1 MYQNSDAS
9 VSKMIKFFRT
19 SVKSLLAIAL
29 VLTLGAC
36 STGGVAGLE
45 PFKSQDGL
53 YGFLFPT
60 GWTRVAVDNGPE
72 VVYHD
77 LINSDETLSLVISK
91 LENEVDL
98 DDLGGADAV
107 GERLFGAKTSDNPI
121 QLIEASEREVDERK
135 FYDLEYA
142 VNLEEN
148 SRHEIATVVV
158 DRGYL
163 YTLAA
168 STSEQRWSKMQDT
181 FKRVVSSFTFF
192 I

>member
-1 MYQNSDAS
+1 
-9 VSKMIKFFRT
+9 MIKFLKETFKSFF
-19 SVKSLLAIAL
+19 SVAL
-29 VLTLGAC
+29 VLTLVAC
-36 STGGVAGLE
+36 STRGTSGLE
-45 PFKSQDGL
+45 PFKSQNGR

-98 DDLGGADAV
+98 NDLGGANAV
-107 GERLFGAKTSDNPI
+107 GERLFGENDINNPI
-121 QLIEASEREVDERK
+121 QLIDAKEREVDDHK

-142 VNLEEN
+142 VDLEEK
-148 SRHEIATVVV
+148 SRHEYATVVV

-168 STSEQRWSKMQDT
+168 SSSEQRWSKMQDIY
-181 FKRVVSSFTFF
+181 KRVISSFTFF
-192 I
+192 V

>member
-1 MYQNSDAS
+1 
-9 VSKMIKFFRT
+9 MIKFLRK
-19 SVKSLLAIAL
+19 SLKSLLAIAL

-36 STGGVAGLE
+36 STGGTSGLE
-45 PFKSQDGL
+45 PFKSQDGR

-60 GWTRVAVDNGPE
+60 GWTRVAVDYGPE

-91 LENEVDL
+91 LENEVNL

-107 GERLFGAKTSDNPI
+107 GERIFGENDSNNPI
-121 QLIEASEREVDERK
+121 QLIEAKEREVDNHI

-142 VNLEEN
+142 VNLDNN
-148 SRHEIATVVV
+148 SRHEFATVVV

-168 STSEQRWSKMQDT
+168 SSSEQRWSKMQDIY
-181 FKRVVSSFTFF
+181 KRVVSSFTFF

>member
-19 SVKSLLAIAL
+19 FVNSLLAIAL

-36 STGGVAGLE
+36 STGGTAGLE
-45 PFKSQDGL
+45 PFKSQDGR

-91 LENEVDL
+91 LENEIDL
-98 DDLGGADAV
+98 DELGGADAV
-107 GERLFGAKTSDNPI
+107 GKRLFGEKTSNNPI
-121 QLIEASEREVDERK
+121 QLIDASEREIDERK
-135 FYDLEYA
+135 FYDLEYS
-142 VNLEEN
+142 VDLEGN
-148 SRHEIATVVV
+148 GRHEIATVVV

-181 FKRVVSSFTFF
+181 FKRVVSSLTFF

>member
-1 MYQNSDAS
+1 
-9 VSKMIKFFRT
+9 MIKFLRT
-19 SVKSLLAIAL
+19 SFKSLLAIAL

-36 STGGVAGLE
+36 STGGASGLE
-45 PFKSQDGL
+45 PFKSQNGR

-91 LENEVDL
+91 VENEVDL

-107 GERLFGAKTSDNPI
+107 GERLFGQSDSKNPI
-121 QLIEASEREVDERK
+121 QLIEANEREVADHK
-135 FYDLEYA
+135 FYDFEYA
-142 VNLEEN
+142 VNLEDK
-148 SRHEIATVVV
+148 SRHEFATVAI

-168 STSEQRWSKMQDT
+168 SSGEQRWSKMRDLY
-181 FKRVVSSFTFF
+181 KRVVTSFTFF

>member
-1 MYQNSDAS
+1 
-9 VSKMIKFFRT
+9 MIKFLRT
-19 SVKSLLAIAL
+19 SFKSLIAIAL

-36 STGGVAGLE
+36 STGGASGLE
-45 PFKSQDGL
+45 PFKSQDGR

-60 GWTRVAVDNGPE
+60 GWTRVSVDNGPE

-98 DDLGGADAV
+98 DALGGADAV
-107 GERLFGAKTSDNPI
+107 GERLFGENDSKNPI
-121 QLIEASEREVDERK
+121 QLIEANEREVDDHK
-135 FYDLEYA
+135 FYDLEYS
-142 VNLEEN
+142 VNLEGKT
-148 SRHEIATVVV
+148 RHEFATVVV
-158 DRGYL
+158 DRSYL

-168 STSEQRWSKMQDT
+168 SSSEKRWSKMQDIY
-181 FKRVVSSFTFF
+181 KRVVSSFTFF

>member
-1 MYQNSDAS
+1 MLESF
-9 VSKMIKFFRT
+9 KMIKFLRT
-19 SVKSLLAIAL
+19 AFKSLLAIAL

-36 STGGVAGLE
+36 STGGAAGLE
-45 PFKSQDGL
+45 PFKSQDGI

-98 DDLGGADAV
+98 NDLGGPDAV
-107 GERLFGAKTSDNPI
+107 GERLFGEKNDDNPI
-121 QLIEASEREVDERK
+121 QLINATERNVDERK
-135 FYDLEYA
+135 FYDLEYS
-142 VNLEEN
+142 VDLEEKN
-148 SRHEIATVVV
+148 RHEFATVVV

-168 STSEQRWSKMQDT
+168 STSEQRWSKMEDT
-181 FKRVVSSFTFF
+181 FKRVISSFTFF

>member
-1 MYQNSDAS
+1 
-9 VSKMIKFFRT
+9 MIKFLRT
-19 SVKSLLAIAL
+19 SFKSLLAIAL
-29 VLTLGAC
+29 VLALGAC
-36 STGGVAGLE
+36 STGGAAGLE
-45 PFKSQDGL
+45 PFKSQDGR

-107 GERLFGAKTSDNPI
+107 GERLFGKNDSNNPI
-121 QLIEASEREVDERK
+121 QLIKADQREADDHK
-135 FYDLEYA
+135 FYDLEYS
-142 VNLEEN
+142 VNLGEK
-148 SRHEIATVVV
+148 SRHELATVVV
-158 DRGYL
+158 NRGYL

-168 STSEQRWSKMQDT
+168 SSSEQRWSKMQDV

-192 I
+192 V

>member
-1 MYQNSDAS
+1 
-9 VSKMIKFFRT
+9 MINFLRT
-19 SVKSLLAIAL
+19 TFKSLLAIAL

-36 STGGVAGLE
+36 STGVASGLE
-45 PFKSQDGL
+45 PFKSQDGR

-60 GWTRVAVDNGPE
+60 GWSRVAVDNGPE

-91 LENEVDL
+91 LDNEIDL
-98 DDLGGADAV
+98 GDLGGADAV
-107 GERLFGAKTSDNPI
+107 GEKLFGEKSRNNTI
-121 QLIEASEREVDERK
+121 QLIEASEREVDDHI
-135 FYDLEYA
+135 FYDLEYF
-142 VNLEEN
+142 VDLGQKG
-148 SRHEIATVVV
+148 RHEIATVVV

-168 STSEQRWSKMQDT
+168 STSEQRWSKMQDLY
-181 FKRVVSSFTFF
+181 KRAVSSFTFF

>member
-1 MYQNSDAS
+1 MVESF
-9 VSKMIKFFRT
+9 KMIKFLRT
-19 SVKSLLAIAL
+19 SFSSFFAIAL
-29 VLTLGAC
+29 VLTLVAC
-36 STGGVAGLE
+36 STGGASGLE
-45 PFKSQDGL
+45 PFKSQNGN

-91 LENEVDL
+91 LDNDVDL
-98 DDLGGADAV
+98 NDLGGADAV
-107 GERLFGAKTSDNPI
+107 GERLFGSNDNKNPI
-121 QLIEASEREVDERK
+121 KLIEAKEREVDDHK
-135 FYDLEYA
+135 FYDLEYF
-142 VNLEEN
+142 VNLEEK

-168 STSEQRWSKMQDT
+168 SSSEQRWSKMQDI
-181 FKRVVSSFTFF
+181 FKRVIVSFTFF

>member
-1 MYQNSDAS
+1 
-9 VSKMIKFFRT
+9 MIKFLRT
-19 SVKSLLAIAL
+19 SFKSLLAIAL
-29 VLTLGAC
+29 ALTLVAC
-36 STGGVAGLE
+36 SSGGAAGLE
-45 PFKSQDGL
+45 PFKSQDGR

-91 LENEVDL
+91 LENEIDL
-98 DDLGGADAV
+98 NDLGGADAV
-107 GERLFGAKTSDNPI
+107 GERLFGEKNNNPI
-121 QLIEASEREVDERK
+121 QLIDASEREVNKRK
-135 FYDLEYA
+135 FYDLEYL
-142 VNLEEN
+142 VNLEAN

-168 STSEQRWSKMQDT
+168 STSEQRWSKMKDT
-181 FKRVVSSFTFF
+181 FNKVVSSFTFF

>member
-1 MYQNSDAS
+1 MPES
-9 VSKMIKFFRT
+9 SKMIKFLRT
-19 SVKSLLAIAL
+19 SFKSLLAIAL
-29 VLTLGAC
+29 VLMLGAC
-36 STGGVAGLE
+36 STGVSAGLE
-45 PFKSQDGL
+45 PFKSQDGR

-91 LENEVDL
+91 LDNEIDL

-107 GERLFGAKTSDNPI
+107 GERLFGANNSENPI
-121 QLIEASEREVDERK
+121 QLIEAKEREVDDHK
-135 FYDLEYA
+135 FYDLEYS
-142 VNLEEN
+142 VNLEN
-148 SRHEIATVVV
+148 KNRHEIATVVV

-168 STSEQRWSKMQDT
+168 SSSEQRWAKMQDIY
-181 FKRVVSSFTFF
+181 KRVVSSFTFF

>member
-1 MYQNSDAS
+1 
-9 VSKMIKFFRT
+9 MIKFLRT
-19 SVKSLLAIAL
+19 SFKSLLAIAL

-36 STGGVAGLE
+36 STGGASGLE
-45 PFKSQDGL
+45 PFKSQNGQ

-91 LENEVDL
+91 LENEIDL
-98 DDLGGADAV
+98 DDLGGPDAV
-107 GERLFGAKTSDNPI
+107 GERLFGEKNIDNPI
-121 QLIEASEREVDERK
+121 KLIEALEREVNNHI
-135 FYDLEYA
+135 FYDLEYS
-142 VNLEEN
+142 VDLEEK

-158 DRGYL
+158 DKGYL
-163 YTLAA
+163 YTFAA
-168 STSEQRWSKMQDT
+168 STNEQRWPKMKDT
-181 FKRVVSSFTFF
+181 FKRVITSFTFF

>member
-1 MYQNSDAS
+1 MLEPFQ
-9 VSKMIKFFRT
+9 MINFFRT
-19 SVKSLLAIAL
+19 SLKSFLAIAL

-36 STGGVAGLE
+36 STGGASGLE
-45 PFKSQDGL
+45 PFKSQDGR

-72 VVYHD
+72 VVYND

-107 GERLFGAKTSDNPI
+107 GERLFGENDSKNPI
-121 QLIEASEREVDERK
+121 QLIEAKEREVDERK
-135 FYDLEYA
+135 FYDLEYS
-142 VNLEEN
+142 VDLEEK
-148 SRHEIATVVV
+148 SRLEIATVVV
-158 DRGYL
+158 ERGYL

>member
-1 MYQNSDAS
+1 
-9 VSKMIKFFRT
+9 MIKLFRT
-19 SVKSLLAIAL
+19 SFKSLLAIAL

-36 STGGVAGLE
+36 STGGAAGLE
-45 PFKSQDGL
+45 PFKSQDGR

-107 GERLFGAKTSDNPI
+107 GARLFGKKNTNNPI
-121 QLIEASEREVDERK
+121 QLIDADSFNIKSILSFFEQFAC
-135 FYDLEYA
+135 
-142 VNLEEN
+142 
-148 SRHEIATVVV
+148 
-158 DRGYL
+158 
-163 YTLAA
+163 LAHDIQ
-168 STSEQRWSKMQDT
+168 TSLGSL
-181 FKRVVSSFTFF
+181 
-192 I
+192 

>member
-1 MYQNSDAS
+1 MLEPFQ
-9 VSKMIKFFRT
+9 MINFFRT
-19 SVKSLLAIAL
+19 SLKSFLAIAL

-36 STGGVAGLE
+36 STGGASGLE
-45 PFKSQDGL
+45 PFKSQDGR

-91 LENEVDL
+91 LENEIDL

-107 GERLFGAKTSDNPI
+107 GERLFGANDSENPI
-121 QLIEASEREVDERK
+121 ELLEAHEREVEDHT
-135 FYDLEYA
+135 FYDLEYS
-142 VNLEEN
+142 VNLEDK
-148 SRHEIATVVV
+148 SRHEFATVVV

-168 STSEQRWSKMQDT
+168 SSSEQRWSKMKDI

-192 I
+192 V

>member
-1 MYQNSDAS
+1 MTNF
-9 VSKMIKFFRT
+9 IRT
-19 SVKSLLAIAL
+19 SLKSLFAIAL

-36 STGGVAGLE
+36 STGGTSGLE
-45 PFKSQDGL
+45 PFKSQDGR

-60 GWTRVAVDNGPE
+60 GWTRVAVDKGPE

-98 DDLGGADAV
+98 DDLGGANAV
-107 GERLFGAKTSDNPI
+107 GEKLFGEKNSDNPI
-121 QLIEASEREVDERK
+121 QLIDASEREVDERI

-142 VNLEEN
+142 VNLEEK

-168 STSEQRWSKMQDT
+168 STSEQRWSKMEDT
-181 FKRVVSSFTFF
+181 FKRVVGSFTFF

>member
-1 MYQNSDAS
+1 
-9 VSKMIKFFRT
+9 MIKLLRSSF
-19 SVKSLLAIAL
+19 KSLLAIAL
-29 VLTLGAC
+29 VLALGAC
-36 STGGVAGLE
+36 STGGASGLE
-45 PFKSQDGL
+45 PFKSKDGR

-107 GERLFGAKTSDNPI
+107 GERLFGENDIKTNIHLIDAK
-121 QLIEASEREVDERK
+121 EREVGDRK
-135 FYDLEYA
+135 FYDFEYS
-142 VNLEEN
+142 VDLVEN
-148 SRHEIATVVV
+148 HRHEIATVIV

-168 STSEQRWSKMQDT
+168 SSSEQRWSKMQDIY
-181 FKRVVSSFTFF
+181 KRVVSSFTFF
-192 I
+192 V

>member
-1 MYQNSDAS
+1 MSES
-9 VSKMIKFFRT
+9 SKMIKFLRT
-19 SVKSLLAIAL
+19 SFKSLLAIAL
-29 VLTLGAC
+29 VLTLGAS
-36 STGGVAGLE
+36 STGGSAGLE
-45 PFKSQDGL
+45 PFKSQDGR

-60 GWTRVAVDNGPE
+60 GWTRVTVDIGPE

-91 LENEVDL
+91 LENEVEL

-107 GERLFGAKTSDNPI
+107 GERLFGEKNSNNPI
-121 QLIEASEREVDERK
+121 QLINASEREVDERK
-135 FYDLEYA
+135 FYDLEYSID
-142 VNLEEN
+142 LEEK
-148 SRHEIATVVV
+148 SRHEIATVVIN
-158 DRGYL
+158 RGYL

>member
-1 MYQNSDAS
+1 MMMIESL
-9 VSKMIKFFRT
+9 KMMKFLRT
-19 SVKSLLAIAL
+19 SFKSFFAIAL

-36 STGGVAGLE
+36 STGGAAGLE
-45 PFKSQDGL
+45 PFKSQDGR

-60 GWTRVAVDNGPE
+60 GWTRVSVDNGPE

-91 LENEVDL
+91 LDNEVSL
-98 DDLGGADAV
+98 DELGGADAV
-107 GERLFGAKTSDNPI
+107 GERLFGEKNINNPI
-121 QLIEASEREVDERK
+121 QLIDVSEREVNERR
-135 FYDLEYA
+135 FYDLEYS
-142 VNLEEN
+142 VDLEEK

-168 STSEQRWSKMQDT
+168 STSEQRWLKMQDT
-181 FKRVVSSFTFF
+181 FKRVVTSFTFF

>member
-1 MYQNSDAS
+1 
-9 VSKMIKFFRT
+9 MIKFFRT
-19 SVKSLLAIAL
+19 SLKSLLAIAL

-36 STGGVAGLE
+36 STGGAAGLE
-45 PFKSQDGL
+45 PFKSQDGR

-107 GERLFGAKTSDNPI
+107 GERLFGEKNSNNPI
-121 QLIEASEREVDERK
+121 RLIDASEREVDQRK
-135 FYDLEYA
+135 FYDLEYSVDSE
-142 VNLEEN
+142 VNN
-148 SRHEIATVVV
+148 RHEFATVVV

-168 STSEQRWSKMQDT
+168 STSEERWSKMQDT

>member
-1 MYQNSDAS
+1 MLDSF
-9 VSKMIKFFRT
+9 KMIKFFRT
-19 SVKSLLAIAL
+19 SFNSLLAIAL
-29 VLTLGAC
+29 VLTLAAC
-36 STGGVAGLE
+36 STGGASGLE
-45 PFKSQDGL
+45 PFKSQDGK

-91 LENEVDL
+91 LENSVDL

-107 GERLFGAKTSDNPI
+107 GSRLFGENNSENPI
-121 QLIEASEREVDERK
+121 QLIEATERKVDDHK

-142 VNLEEN
+142 VNLEDN
-148 SRHEIATVVV
+148 RRHEFATVVV

-168 STSEQRWSKMQDT
+168 SSSEQRWSKMQDIY
-181 FKRVVSSFTFF
+181 KRIVSSFTFF

>member
-1 MYQNSDAS
+1 MLESF
-9 VSKMIKFFRT
+9 KMIKFLRT
-19 SVKSLLAIAL
+19 SFKSLLVIAL

-36 STGGVAGLE
+36 STGSASGLE
-45 PFKSQDGL
+45 PFKSQDGR

-91 LENEVDL
+91 LENEVNL
-98 DDLGGADAV
+98 DQLGGADAV
-107 GERLFGAKTSDNPI
+107 GEKLFGANNSENPI
-121 QLIEASEREVDERK
+121 QLIEALERQKDDHK
-135 FYDLEYA
+135 FYDLEYS
-142 VNLEEN
+142 VDLEGN

-158 DRGYL
+158 NRGYL

-168 STSEQRWSKMQDT
+168 STSEQRWSKMQNT
-181 FKRVVSSFTFF
+181 FNRVISSFTFF

>member
-1 MYQNSDAS
+1 MLEFF
-9 VSKMIKFFRT
+9 KMIKFLRT
-19 SVKSLLAIAL
+19 SFKSFLAIAL
-29 VLTLGAC
+29 VLILGAC
-36 STGGVAGLE
+36 STGGGAGME
-45 PFKSQDGL
+45 PFKSQDGR

-60 GWTRVAVDNGPE
+60 GWTRVSVDKGPE

-98 DDLGGADAV
+98 NDLGGPDAV
-107 GERLFGAKTSDNPI
+107 GERLFGENNSNNPI
-121 QLIEASEREVDERK
+121 QLIEVKEREVDDHK

-142 VNLEEN
+142 INLEDR
-148 SRHEIATVVV
+148 SRHEFATVVV
-158 DRGYL
+158 DRGFL

-168 STSEQRWSKMQDT
+168 SSSEQRWSRMQDIY
-181 FKRVVSSFTFF
+181 KRVVSSFTFF

>member
-1 MYQNSDAS
+1 
-9 VSKMIKFFRT
+9 MIKLLRT
-19 SVKSLLAIAL
+19 SFKSLLAIAL
-29 VLTLGAC
+29 VLALGAC
-36 STGGVAGLE
+36 STGGSSGLE
-45 PFKSQDGL
+45 PFKSQDGR
-53 YGFLFPT
+53 YGFLFPI

-107 GERLFGAKTSDNPI
+107 GERLFGEDNNKNPI
-121 QLIEASEREVDERK
+121 QLIEAKEREVDDRI

-142 VNLEEN
+142 VNLEDN
-148 SRHEIATVVV
+148 NRHEFATVVV

-168 STSEQRWSKMQDT
+168 SSSEQRWSKMQDIY
-181 FKRVVSSFTFF
+181 KRVVSSFTFF

>member
-1 MYQNSDAS
+1 M
-9 VSKMIKFFRT
+9 
-19 SVKSLLAIAL
+19 AIAL

-36 STGGVAGLE
+36 STGGAAGLE
-45 PFKSQDGL
+45 PFKSQDGR

-91 LENEVDL
+91 LENEIDL

-107 GERLFGAKTSDNPI
+107 GERLFGANDINNPI
-121 QLIEASEREVDERK
+121 RLIDASEREVDERI
-135 FYDLEYA
+135 FYDLEYS
-142 VNLEEN
+142 VDSNDS

-168 STSEQRWSKMQDT
+168 STSEQRWAKMQDT